1 MSAPVTIR
9 RAEPGDADELVAL
22 AQSVAAEPEGWLL
35 TRGEWRPASEER
47 RYLKAI
53 RRLDDAAVFVA
64 ESASAGLVGRL
75 SIARDPHPASP
86 HVADVGLLVA
96 SAHRGRGIGG
106 ALLDAAV
113 AWARRVGITKLELH
127 VFPHNTPAIHLYERF
142 GFVQEGYRRAQYRR
156 GSEVLDAVLMAYLVP
171 PRE

>member
-1 MSAPVTIR
+1 MSDGVTIR
-9 RAEPGDADELVAL
+9 RAEPADADELVAL
-22 AQSVAAEPEGWLL
+22 AQAVAAEPEGWLL

-53 RRLDDAAVFVA
+53 RRVDDAAVFVA
-64 ESASAGLVGRL
+64 EEPEGLVGRL
-75 SIARDPHPASP
+75 SIVRDPHPASL

-96 SAHRGRGIGG
+96 ATHRGRGIGG

-113 AWARRVGITKLELH
+113 AWARSVGITKLELH

-142 GFVQEGYRRAQYRR
+142 GFVQEGFRRSHYQR
-156 GSEVLDAVLMAYLVP
+156 GDELLDALLMAYLIEP
-171 PRE
+171 

>member
-1 MSAPVTIR
+1 MSAPVRIR
-9 RAEPGDADELVAL
+9 RAEPGDAEALVAL
-22 AQSVAAEPEGWLL
+22 AQAVAAEPEGWLL

-64 ESASAGLVGRL
+64 ESGPGLVGRL
-75 SIARDPHPASP
+75 SVARDAHPASL

-96 SAHRGRGIGG
+96 APQRRQGVGS

-113 AWARRVGITKLELH
+113 TWARGVGIRKLELH

-142 GFVQEGYRRAQYRR
+142 GFVREGYRRAHYRR
-156 GSEVLDAVLMAYLVP
+156 GEELLDAVLMAYHLSP
-171 PRE
+171 

>member
-1 MSAPVTIR
+1 MSTVVTIR
-9 RAEPGDADELVAL
+9 RGEPADAEGLVAL
-22 AQSVAAEPEGWLL
+22 ARSVAAEPEGWLL

-64 ESASAGLVGRL
+64 ETPEGLVGRL
-75 SIARDPHPASP
+75 SIVRDPHPASP

-96 SAHRGRGIGG
+96 ATHRGRGIGS

-113 AWARRVGITKLELH
+113 AWARAVRITKLELH
-127 VFPHNTPAIHLYERF
+127 VFPHNTPAIRLYERF
-142 GFVQEGYRRAQYRR
+142 GFVEEGLRHGHYQR
-156 GSEVLDAVLMAYLVP
+156 GDEVLDAVLMAYAIP
-171 PRE
+171 

>member
-1 MSAPVTIR
+1 MSTVVTIR
-9 RAEPGDADELVAL
+9 RGEPSDAEGLVAL
-22 AQSVAAEPEGWLL
+22 ARSVAAEPEGWLL

-64 ESASAGLVGRL
+64 EAPEGLVGRL
-75 SIARDPHPASP
+75 SIVRDPHPASP

-96 SAHRGRGIGG
+96 ATHRGRGIGS

-113 AWARRVGITKLELH
+113 AWARAVDITKLELH
-127 VFPHNTPAIHLYERF
+127 VFPHNTPAIRLYERF
-142 GFVQEGYRRAQYRR
+142 GFVQEGLRRSHYQR
-156 GSEVLDAVLMAYLVP
+156 GDEVLDAVLMAYAIP
-171 PRE
+171 

>member
-1 MSAPVTIR
+1 VSARVTIR
-9 RAEPGDADELVAL
+9 RAEPADAEELVAL
-22 AQSVAAEPEGWLL
+22 AQAVAAEPEGWLL

-64 ESASAGLVGRL
+64 ESPEGLVGRL
-75 SIARDPHPASP
+75 SIVRDPHPASP

-96 SAHRGRGIGG
+96 APQRGRGIGG
-106 ALLDAAV
+106 ALLDASV
-113 AWARRVGITKLELH
+113 AWARRVGVTKLELH

-142 GFVQEGYRRAQYRR
+142 GFVQEGLRRQHYRR
-156 GSEVLDAVLMAYLVP
+156 GDELLDAVLMAYAIP
-171 PRE
+171 PR

>member
-1 MSAPVTIR
+1 VNAPVTIR
-9 RAEPGDADELVAL
+9 RAEPSDADELVAL
-22 AQSVAAEPEGWLL
+22 ARAVAAEPEGWLL

-53 RRLDDAAVFVA
+53 RRVDDAAVFVA
-64 ESASAGLVGRL
+64 ESADGLVGRL

-96 SAHRGRGIGG
+96 APHRGHGIGT

-113 AWARRVGITKLELH
+113 AWSRRVGIRKLELH

-142 GFVQEGYRRAQYRR
+142 GFVREGYRRAHYRR
-156 GSEVLDAVLMAYLVP
+156 GDEMLDAVLMAFQIDP
-171 PRE
+171 

>member
-1 MSAPVTIR
+1 VNAPISIR
-9 RAEPGDADELVAL
+9 RAQPSDADELVAL
-22 AQSVAAEPEGWLL
+22 ARAVAGEPEGWLL

-53 RRLDDAAVFVA
+53 RRVDDAAVFVA
-64 ESASAGLVGRL
+64 ESADGLVGRL

-96 SAHRGRGIGG
+96 APHRGHGIGT

-113 AWARRVGITKLELH
+113 AWSRRVGIRKLELH

-142 GFVQEGYRRAQYRR
+142 GFVREGYRRAHYRR
-156 GSEVLDAVLMAYLVP
+156 GDEMLDAVLMAFQIDP
-171 PRE
+171 

>member
-9 RAEPGDADELVAL
+9 RAEPSDAEELVQL
-22 AQSVAAEPEGWLL
+22 AQAVAAEPEGWLL

-64 ESASAGLVGRL
+64 ETSVGLVGRL

-96 SAHRGRGIGG
+96 ATHRGRGIGS

-113 AWARRVGITKLELH
+113 AWSRRVGIEKLELH
-127 VFPHNTPAIHLYERF
+127 VFPHNAPALHLYERF
-142 GFVQEGYRRAQYRR
+142 GFEREGLRRGHYRR
-156 GSEVLDAVLMAYLVP
+156 GEELLDAVLMAYHVP
-171 PRE
+171 

>member
-1 MSAPVTIR
+1 VNAPISIR
-9 RAEPGDADELVAL
+9 RAEPSDADELVAL
-22 AQSVAAEPEGWLL
+22 ARAVAGEPEGWLL

-64 ESASAGLVGRL
+64 ESADGLVGRL
-75 SIARDPHPASP
+75 SIARDPHPASQ

-96 SAHRGRGIGG
+96 APYRGKGIGS

-113 AWARRVGITKLELH
+113 AWSRRVGIHKLELH

-142 GFVQEGYRRAQYRR
+142 GFVREGYRRAHYRR
-156 GSEVLDAVLMAYLVP
+156 GDEMLDAVLMAFQIDP
-171 PRE
+171 

>member
-1 MSAPVTIR
+1 VSAPVTIR
-9 RAEPGDADELVAL
+9 RAEPSDADELVAL
-22 AQSVAAEPEGWLL
+22 AQAVAAEPEGWLL

-64 ESASAGLVGRL
+64 ESADGLVGRL

-96 SAHRGRGIGG
+96 AGHRGRGIGS

-113 AWARRVGITKLELH
+113 AWSRRVGIRKLELH

-142 GFVQEGYRRAQYRR
+142 GFVKEGYRRAHYRR
-156 GSEVLDAVLMAYLVP
+156 ADEVLDAVLMAFHIEP
-171 PRE
+171 

>member
-1 MSAPVTIR
+1 VNAPISIR
-9 RAEPGDADELVAL
+9 RAQPSDADELVAL
-22 AQSVAAEPEGWLL
+22 ARAVAGEPEGWLL

-64 ESASAGLVGRL
+64 ESADGLVGRL
-75 SIARDPHPASP
+75 SIARDPHPASQ

-96 SAHRGRGIGG
+96 APYRGKGIGS

-113 AWARRVGITKLELH
+113 AWSRRVGIHKLELH

-142 GFVQEGYRRAQYRR
+142 GFVREGYRRGHYRR
-156 GSEVLDAVLMAYLVP
+156 GDEVLDAVLMAFQIEP
-171 PRE
+171 

>member
-1 MSAPVTIR
+1 MNPPVSIR
-9 RAEPGDADELVAL
+9 RAEPSDADALVAL
-22 AQSVAAEPEGWLL
+22 AQAVAGEPEGWLL

-64 ESASAGLVGRL
+64 ESAEGVVGRL

-96 SAHRGRGIGG
+96 AAYRGKGIGS

-113 AWARRVGITKLELH
+113 AWSRRVGIRKLELH

-142 GFVQEGYRRAQYRR
+142 GFVHEGSRRAHYRR
-156 GSEVLDAVLMAYLVP
+156 GDEVLDAVLMAYHLEP
-171 PRE
+171 